1 MNFGQAISTC
11 FSKYVTFTGRASRP
25 EFWWF
30 FLFQIIVLIV
40 TGMISNILYGIAA
53 LAMLLPGIAVG
64 VRRLHDIGK
73 TGWLLLIGL
82 IPVVGLLLLYWC
94 VQPSEGPNQYDEGA
108 APPVPAAGPASEQ

>member
-1 MNFGQAISTC
+1 MNFGQAITTC

-53 LAMLLPGIAVG
+53 LAMLLPAIAVG

-73 TGWLLLIGL
+73 TGWLDADRPDSAGQ
-82 IPVVGLLLLYWC
+82 PVAAVL
-94 VQPSEGPNQYDEGA
+94 VRAASEGPNQYDEASA
-108 APPVPAAGPASEQ
+108 APAAPAEQ

>member
-108 APPVPAAGPASEQ
+108 APGVPAGPTGEQ

>member
-1 MNFGQAISTC
+1 MTFFEAIQTDLR
-11 FSKYVTFTGRASRP
+11 KYAEFTGTARRP

-30 FLFQIIVLIV
+30 FLFQIIVLLV
-40 TGMISNILYGIAA
+40 TGMISSILYGIAA

-64 VRRLHDIGK
+64 ARRLHDIGK

-82 IPVVGLLLLYWC
+82 IPLVNLLLLYWF

-108 APPVPAAGPASEQ
+108 APAPAGSTGEQ

>member
-11 FSKYVTFTGRASRP
+11 FSKYVTFTGRASRS

-40 TGMISNILYGIAA
+40 TGMISSILYGIAA

-73 TGWLLLIGL
+73 TGWLMLIGL
-82 IPVVGLLLLYWC
+82 IPVVGLLLLYWF
-94 VQPSEGPNQYDEGA
+94 VQPSEGANEYDEGA
-108 APPVPAAGPASEQ
+108 PASEQ

>member
-30 FLFQIIVLIV
+30 FLFQVIVLIV
-40 TGMISNILYGIAA
+40 TGMISSILYGIAA

-73 TGWLLLIGL
+73 TGWLLLLCL
-82 IPVVGLLLLYWC
+82 IPLVNLLLLYWF
-94 VQPSEGPNQYDEGA
+94 VQPSEGANEYDEGA
-108 APPVPAAGPASEQ
+108 PAGEQ